1 MKAGGGSIPSLS
13 ANLNATATSDE
24 GSIPSQSGTQVRDI
38 IPIGLCQHYDGME
51 LNNGLSD
58 LFAKQGR
65 YKSR

>member
-1 MKAGGGSIPSLS
+1 
-13 ANLNATATSDE
+13 
-24 GSIPSQSGTQVRDI
+24 
-38 IPIGLCQHYDGME
+38 LCQHYDGME